1 MTGVLTVD
9 ERSSASQKR
18 HLNWPAPPAPHYYET
33 SGYLFVPM
41 LASVPD
47 EIYFLEKVAQYT
59 IYFVKAS
66 SRLKTHFF

>member
-33 SGYLFVPM
+33 SGYPFV
-41 LASVPD
+41 ASVLD
-47 EIYFLEKVAQYT
+47 GIYFLEKVA
-59 IYFVKAS
+59 
-66 SRLKTHFF
+66 LKQLI